1 MLNEAYGSSLTE
13 INKMEKIEVSTSALD
28 SFRASVAMHKK
39 AQRENPLTTSFPLR
53 YTFTQMGHQAAVS
66 KLYPAIFGNDSVI
79 TDMTGETNRLDTHF
93 GIDYV
98 VEVKNPQL
106 RSTVDIWV
114 QERWRTLPYQKYQDI
129 TLIENNDYSGKLS
142 EIYKSKAQVMIYGYL
157 SDDGVIQQA
166 VVVDLATVLVR
177 IAMGK
182 IPFGLRKNNQ
192 VNQTFIH
199 VSIADLRDAGLVS
212 FEYNIN
218 S

>member
-1 MLNEAYGSSLTE
+1 
-13 INKMEKIEVSTSALD
+13 MEKINVDTAALD
-28 SFRASVAMHKK
+28 FFRASVMAYK
-39 AQRENPLTTSFPLR
+39 AEQRKNPLTTSFPKR
-53 YTFTQMGHQAAVS
+53 YTFTQMGHQAALQKIYSAV
-66 KLYPAIFGNDSVI
+66 FGDTSVI

-106 RSTVDIWV
+106 RSTVDVWV
-114 QERWRTLPYQKYQDI
+114 QERWRKLPYQKYQDI
-129 TLIENNDYSGKLS
+129 TLIEFNDYSGNLA

-199 VSIADLRDAGLVS
+199 VSIADLRAAGLVS
-212 FEYNIN
+212 YEYNIN

>member
-1 MLNEAYGSSLTE
+1 
-13 INKMEKIEVSTSALD
+13 MEKINVDTAALD
-28 SFRASVAMHKK
+28 FFRASVMAYK
-39 AQRENPLTTSFPLR
+39 AEQRKNPLTTSFPKR
-53 YTFTQMGHQAAVS
+53 YTFTQMGHQAALQKIYSAV
-66 KLYPAIFGNDSVI
+66 FGDTSVI

-114 QERWRTLPYQKYQDI
+114 QERWRKLPYQKYQDI
-129 TLIENNDYSGKLS
+129 TLIEFNDYSGNLA

-199 VSIADLRDAGLVS
+199 VSIADLRAAGLVS
-212 FEYNIN
+212 YEYNIN

>member
-1 MLNEAYGSSLTE
+1 
-13 INKMEKIEVSTSALD
+13 MEKINVDTAALD
-28 SFRASVAMHKK
+28 FFRASVMAYK
-39 AQRENPLTTSFPLR
+39 AEQRKNPLTTSFPKR
-53 YTFTQMGHQAAVS
+53 YTFTQMGHQAALQEIYSAV
-66 KLYPAIFGNDSVI
+66 FGDTSVI

-106 RSTVDIWV
+106 RSTVDVWV
-114 QERWRTLPYQKYQDI
+114 QERWRKLSYQKYQDI
-129 TLIENNDYSGKLS
+129 TLIEFNDYSGNLA

-199 VSIADLRDAGLVS
+199 VSIADLRAAGLVS
-212 FEYNIN
+212 YEYNIN

>member
-1 MLNEAYGSSLTE
+1 MQPLQVNAA
-13 INKMEKIEVSTSALD
+13 ALD
-28 SFRASVAMHKK
+28 SFRTSLAAYK
-39 AQRENPLTTSFPLR
+39 AEQRNNPLTTSFPLR
-53 YTFTQMGHQAAVS
+53 YTFSHMGHEAAVD
-66 KLYPAIFGNDSVI
+66 KIYKPFFGDSSVI

-98 VEVKNPQL
+98 VEVANPQL

-129 TLIENNDYSGKLS
+129 TLIEFNNYSGNLA

-182 IPFGLRKNNQ
+182 IPFGLRKNIQ

-199 VSIADLRDAGLVS
+199 VSIADLRAAGLIS
-212 FEYNIN
+212 YEYNIN

>member
-1 MLNEAYGSSLTE
+1 
-13 INKMEKIEVSTSALD
+13 MEKINVDTAALD
-28 SFRASVAMHKK
+28 SFRASLAAYK
-39 AQRENPLTTSFPLR
+39 AEQRKNPLTTSFPKR
-53 YTFTQMGHQAAVS
+53 YTFTQMGHQAALQKIYSAV
-66 KLYPAIFGNDSVI
+66 FGDTSVI

-98 VEVKNPQL
+98 VEVKNPVL

-114 QERWRTLPYQKYQDI
+114 QERWRKLPYQKYQDI
-129 TLIENNDYSGKLS
+129 TLIEFNDYSGNLA

-199 VSIADLRDAGLVS
+199 VSIADLRAAGLVS
-212 FEYNIN
+212 YEYNIN

>member
-1 MLNEAYGSSLTE
+1 ME
-13 INKMEKIEVSTSALD
+13 ILQMEKIETSSSALD
-28 SFRASVAMHKK
+28 SFRASVAVHKK

-53 YTFTQMGHQAAVS
+53 YSFTQMGHQAAVS
-66 KLYPAIFGNDSVI
+66 KLYPAIFGDSSVI
-79 TDMTGETNRLDTHF
+79 TDMTGEKNRLDTHF

-98 VEVKNPQL
+98 VEVKNPKL

-114 QERWRTLPYQKYQDI
+114 QERWRNLKYQPFQDI

-157 SDDGVIQQA
+157 SDDGVIHQA
-166 VVVDLATVLVR
+166 VVVDIATVMVR

-182 IPFGLRKNNQ
+182 IPFGLRKNWQ

-199 VSIADLRDAGLVS
+199 VSIADLRAAGLVS
-212 FEYNIN
+212 YEYNIDD
-218 S
+218 

>member
-1 MLNEAYGSSLTE
+1 MQPLQVNA
-13 INKMEKIEVSTSALD
+13 NALD
-28 SFRASVAMHKK
+28 SFRASLAAYK
-39 AQRENPLTTSFPLR
+39 AEQRKNPLTTSFPKR
-53 YTFTQMGHQAAVS
+53 NTFTHMGHEAAVD
-66 KLYPAIFGNDSVI
+66 KIYKPFFGDSSVI

-114 QERWRTLPYQKYQDI
+114 QERWRTLPCQKYQDI
-129 TLIENNDYSGKLS
+129 TLIEFNNYSGNLA

-157 SDDGVIQQA
+157 SEDGVISQA
-166 VVVDLATVLVR
+166 VVVDLAAVMVR

-199 VSIADLRDAGLVS
+199 VSIPDLRAAGLIS
-212 FEYNIN
+212 YEYNIK

>member
-1 MLNEAYGSSLTE
+1 MQPLQVNA
-13 INKMEKIEVSTSALD
+13 NALD
-28 SFRASVAMHKK
+28 SFRASLAAYK
-39 AQRENPLTTSFPLR
+39 AEQRKNPLTTSFPKR
-53 YTFTQMGHQAAVS
+53 YTFSHMGHEAAVD
-66 KLYPAIFGNDSVI
+66 KIYKPFFGDSSVI

-114 QERWRTLPYQKYQDI
+114 QERWRTLPSQKYQDI
-129 TLIENNDYSGKLS
+129 TLIEFNNYSGNLA

-157 SDDGVIQQA
+157 SDDHGVISQA
-166 VVVDLATVLVR
+166 VVVDLAAVMVR

-199 VSIADLRDAGLVS
+199 VSIADLRAAGLIS
-212 FEYNIN
+212 YEYNID

>member
-1 MLNEAYGSSLTE
+1 
-13 INKMEKIEVSTSALD
+13 MEKINVDTAALD
-28 SFRASVAMHKK
+28 FFRASVMAYK
-39 AQRENPLTTSFPLR
+39 AEQRKNPLTTSFPKR
-53 YTFTQMGHQAAVS
+53 YTFTQMGHEAAVDKIYKS
-66 KLYPAIFGNDSVI
+66 VFGDTSVI

-106 RSTVDIWV
+106 RSTVDVWV
-114 QERWRTLPYQKYQDI
+114 QERWRTLKFQKYQDI
-129 TLIENNDYSGKLS
+129 TIIENNDYSGKLS

-166 VVVDLATVLVR
+166 VVVDIATVLVR

-182 IPFGLRKNNQ
+182 IPFGLRKNYQ

-199 VSIADLRDAGLVS
+199 VSIADLRAAGLIS
-212 FEYNIN
+212 YEYNIN

>member
-1 MLNEAYGSSLTE
+1 
-13 INKMEKIEVSTSALD
+13 MEKINVDTAALD
-28 SFRASVAMHKK
+28 FFRASVMAYK
-39 AQRENPLTTSFPLR
+39 AEQRKNPLTTSFPKR
-53 YTFTQMGHQAAVS
+53 YTFTQMGHQAALQKIYSAV
-66 KLYPAIFGNDSVI
+66 FGDTSII

-114 QERWRTLPYQKYQDI
+114 QERWRKLSYQKYQDI
-129 TLIENNDYSGKLS
+129 TLIEFNDYSGNLA

-199 VSIADLRDAGLVS
+199 VSIADLRAAGLVS
-212 FEYNIN
+212 YEYNIN